1 MSCQEVI
8 NKIEPSKDQATR
20 ERLKRTLHAGM
31 ATKCSLCH
39 HRYPKW
45 KLSFLHALVVPQHF
59 LAHDDC
65 GHFIL
70 TLSTIYFKQEYK
82 SACIWI
88 QIFTAMH
95 QTFVCNAQVHMWFFR
110 INKILLFPLFFYDYF
125 TMVQGDIVKARDN
138 SGLMLYVM
146 I

>member
-1 MSCQEVI
+1 
-8 NKIEPSKDQATR
+8 
-20 ERLKRTLHAGM
+20 
-31 ATKCSLCH
+31 
-39 HRYPKW
+39 
-45 KLSFLHALVVPQHF
+45 
-59 LAHDDC
+59 
-65 GHFIL
+65 
-70 TLSTIYFKQEYK
+70 
-82 SACIWI
+82 
-88 QIFTAMH
+88 MH